1 MDFEGTSRTI
11 TVESGTL
18 HYHEAGEG
26 PPLLLLHGSGP
37 GVSGWANFGAN
48 LPRLAERFRC
58 LVLDLPG
65 YGRSDAVPGHPVGVG
80 ADAVRAFLKALGIP
94 KAHIL
99 GNSYGA
105 IVGTQVAANSPE
117 LVDRFVAVGGFGF
130 TIFSPFPAE
139 GILRLVEFVEEP
151 SRERLVTWMRSMVFN
166 PEILTEEL
174 IDMRYRTAM
183 DPVVMESSKKMY
195 TRAGIAAIA
204 DRMRGPEGVADL
216 AHLSRVEA
224 PTLITWGRD
233 DRVNPLDGALLPM
246 RAIRRAELHVFNDC
260 GHWAMIERKDAF
272 ESVVLGFLSRD
283 ASVY

>member
-1 MDFEGTSRTI
+1 MNFEETSRTI
-11 TVESGTL
+11 KVESGTL

-48 LPRLAERFRC
+48 LPKLAERFRC
-58 LVLDLPG
+58 LVLDMPG
-65 YGRSDAVPGHPVGVG
+65 YGRSEPVAGHPVMV
-80 ADAVRAFLKALGIP
+80 AVDAVRAFLKALDIP

-117 LVDRFVAVGGFGF
+117 LVDRFVTVGGFGF

-166 PEILTEEL
+166 PEILTDEL

-195 TRAGIAAIA
+195 TRAGIEMIA
-204 DRMRGPEGVADL
+204 DRMRGPDGIADL
-216 AHLSRVEA
+216 AHLSRVQA

-260 GHWAMIERKDAF
+260 GHWAMIERKEAF

-283 ASVY
+283 ANMF

>member
-1 MDFEGTSRTI
+1 MNFEETSRTI
-11 TVESGTL
+11 KVESGTL

-48 LPRLAERFRC
+48 LPKLAEHFRC
-58 LVLDLPG
+58 LVLDMPG
-65 YGRSDAVPGHPVGVG
+65 YGRSEPVAGHPVMV
-80 ADAVRAFLKALGIP
+80 AVDAVRAFLKALGIP

-117 LVDRFVAVGGFGF
+117 LVDRFVTVGGFGF

-166 PEILTEEL
+166 PEILTDEL

-195 TRAGIAAIA
+195 TRAGIEMIA
-204 DRMRGPEGVADL
+204 DRMRGPDGIADL
-216 AHLSRVEA
+216 AHLSHVQA

-246 RAIRRAELHVFNDC
+246 RAISRAELHVFNDC
-260 GHWAMIERKDAF
+260 GHWAMIERKEAF
-272 ESVVLGFLSRD
+272 ESVVLGFLNRD
-283 ASVY
+283 VNMF